1 MSLRRHVVCAMLV
14 IALFG
19 LSAAAQTAAAG
30 DKAKDAAK
38 AAAPA
43 KTAPAAEKAKDAAKP
58 AADTASAPKK
68 AADKAA
74 NLIDINSA
82 TAEQLSALPGIGD
95 ALAKKIIEGRPYRT
109 KRDLVTKSIIP
120 QGTYDPIK
128 DKIIAH
134 RAADAKSTSEKA
146 K

>member
-1 MSLRRHVVCAMLV
+1 MSLRRHVVCAMLI

-19 LSAAAQTAAAG
+19 LSAAAQTAPAG
-30 DKAKDAAK
+30 DKAKDAVK

-58 AADTASAPKK
+58 ATETAAPTKV
-68 AADKAA
+68 AEKAA
-74 NLIDINSA
+74 NLVDINSA

-95 ALAKKIIEGRPYRT
+95 ALAKKIIEGRPYKT

-120 QGTYDPIK
+120 QSTYDPIK

-134 RAADAKSTSEKA
+134 RAAGAKTTTEKA